1 MKHSIKDQFLIEF
14 KSLFSG
20 YPDFVYSKNNNLI
33 LAGIPV
39 FVYHTIDPILF
50 ESHLQYLK
58 DNGYSTLSINEFYE
72 SIVNSKTAEN
82 KKTILLTIDDARSSV
97 WRYAYP
103 LLKKYQMHSTVF
115 VIPGITEQSESCRKN
130 LEDFWNNKCSLKEI
144 HEEDSSDNT
153 LCNWREIK
161 EMYSTGFVNI
171 ESHTLFHREIF
182 RNLNIIDYITPNVTF
197 VPYNFKGSP
206 YYSLDN
212 LGKTIEPNDFIGLPL
227 FESAPLMIAGPKIK
241 ISPEFITK
249 CKEIYLDTSKNNY
262 DWKSAI
268 KSYVDEQSN
277 RNKYFSSKPDSKEDA
292 FQDLKIA
299 RELIQKN
306 LDGNA
311 GNHLCLPWTKGNTET
326 IKICK
331 ELDIKSCF
339 WGILDSKK
347 INKPGDD
354 PYYISRIKNDF
365 IFRLPGISRKSFYSI
380 YKYKLQRRL
389 SGEKIY

>member
-1 MKHSIKDQFLIEF
+1 MNF
-14 KSLFSG
+14 
-20 YPDFVYSKNNNLI
+20 
-33 LAGIPV
+33 
-39 FVYHTIDPILF
+39 
-50 ESHLQYLK
+50 
-58 DNGYSTLSINEFYE
+58 
-72 SIVNSKTAEN
+72 
-82 KKTILLTIDDARSSV
+82 
-97 WRYAYP
+97 
-103 LLKKYQMHSTVF
+103 M
-115 VIPGITEQSESCRKN
+115 
-130 LEDFWNNKCSLKEI
+130 NNKCSLKEI

-197 VPYNFKGSP
+197 VPYNSKGSP

-212 LGKTIEPNDFIGLPL
+212 LGKTIEPNDFIGLTL

-241 ISPEFITK
+241 ISPEFM
-249 CKEIYLDTSKNNY
+249 
-262 DWKSAI
+262 
-268 KSYVDEQSN
+268 
-277 RNKYFSSKPDSKEDA
+277 
-292 FQDLKIA
+292 
-299 RELIQKN
+299 
-306 LDGNA
+306 
-311 GNHLCLPWTKGNTET
+311 TKGNTET